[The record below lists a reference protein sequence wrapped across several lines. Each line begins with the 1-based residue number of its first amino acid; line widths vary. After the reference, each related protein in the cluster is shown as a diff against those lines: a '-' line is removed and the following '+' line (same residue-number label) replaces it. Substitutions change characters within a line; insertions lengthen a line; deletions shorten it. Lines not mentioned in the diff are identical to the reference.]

1 MTYFTPPVRL
11 SFEPPRATGL
21 TTPVIFEDLGPQRW
35 EYHTVTIDPR
45 EDEPLDEAALNALG
59 KDGWLLA
66 GTLQHPGR
74 EPGRLTYYFVRPA
87 TS

>member
-1 MTYFTPPVRL
+1 MPYFTPTHTL
-11 SFEPPRATGL
+11 TGEPRSYAPP
-21 TTPVIFEDLGPQRW
+21 TPVVFEELGPQRW
-35 EYHTVTIDPR
+35 EYHTITLDLR
-45 EDEPLDEAALNALG
+45 EDEPLDASALNALG
-59 KDGWLLA
+59 KDGWLLT